1 MGVVT
6 SVAGRPAER
15 SLSYN
20 VTTTEKRCLFITIT
34 DQLMASSTPRYG
46 THAHKSRWKIS
57 PWTVSSSLS
66 RSWIAHGR
74 SAEGRVCVCALCAI
88 TSSRLAWRRLL
99 RSPVPVWYIYRDM
112 KIKTTKINSEG
123 LLRLFMKFSIPENY
137 PLYGSYTLDNT
148 FAFRSTCRV
157 GTMWLRALGLPMHAC
172 MYIKLQHYILVNT
185 QCKGV
190 FTCECQPVTSRQ
202 RKKVQLG

>member
-6 SVAGRPAER
+6 SVAGRLAER

-34 DQLMASSTPRYG
+34 NQLMASLTPRYG

-74 SAEGRVCVCALCAI
+74 SAEGRVCVRALCAI
-88 TSSRLAWRRLL
+88 TSSGLAWRRLL
-99 RSPVPVWYIYRDM
+99 RSPVPVWC

-137 PLYGSYTLDNT
+137 PLYGSYTLVIHLLSE
-148 FAFRSTCRV
+148 AHA
-157 GTMWLRALGLPMHAC
+157 GLGRC
-172 MYIKLQHYILVNT
+172 
-185 QCKGV
+185 G
-190 FTCECQPVTSRQ
+190 
-202 RKKVQLG
+202 